1 MSTVSESKPWCAMTS
16 AVKAVGIDSHPLTA
30 VSPRFHIVLRRFSR
44 TVCSPFGRIRPGHC
58 TAPRWHSSCGE
69 RRRGGPP
76 RRSVMKA
83 LTIISLV
90 AAALVALTGPAAA
103 QIQLV
108 NEADREF
115 VSKAATGGTAEVE
128 LGRVATQRA
137 VRPSVRSFAE
147 RMVAD
152 HGRAN
157 AELAALARRKGL
169 DVPTALEP
177 SQQAMRDRLSGLSGP
192 DFDRAYMSEIVRDH
206 TEDIALF
213 ERAAE
218 ISSDPDLKAWATRSL
233 PMLRDHLALARQ
245 VNSEVVLGP
254 VPAPAAL
261 PAALIIPWCQGAYAP
276 AAGSNFGSCPPAV
289 HRGAGRHRPAL
300 HPRARGGAA
309 PDAAAAL
316 ARLAGL
322 DRRIPAAGPDV
333 DRSGALR
340 RRSG

>member
-1 MSTVSESKPWCAMTS
+1 
-16 AVKAVGIDSHPLTA
+16 
-30 VSPRFHIVLRRFSR
+30 
-44 TVCSPFGRIRPGHC
+44 
-58 TAPRWHSSCGE
+58 
-69 RRRGGPP
+69 
-76 RRSVMKA
+76 MKV

-115 VSKAATGGTAEVE
+115 VSRAATGGTAEVE

-276 AAGSNFGSCPPAV
+276 AAGSNFGSCPPA
-289 HRGAGRHRPAL
+289 R
-300 HPRARGGAA
+300 
-309 PDAAAAL
+309 
-316 ARLAGL
+316 
-322 DRRIPAAGPDV
+322 
-333 DRSGALR
+333 
-340 RRSG
+340 

>member
-1 MSTVSESKPWCAMTS
+1 
-16 AVKAVGIDSHPLTA
+16 
-30 VSPRFHIVLRRFSR
+30 
-44 TVCSPFGRIRPGHC
+44 
-58 TAPRWHSSCGE
+58 
-69 RRRGGPP
+69 
-76 RRSVMKA
+76 MKV

-169 DVPTALEP
+169 EVPTALEP

-213 ERAAE
+213 ERAPE

-276 AAGSNFGSCPPAV
+276 AAGSNFGSCPPA
-289 HRGAGRHRPAL
+289 R
-300 HPRARGGAA
+300 
-309 PDAAAAL
+309 
-316 ARLAGL
+316 
-322 DRRIPAAGPDV
+322 
-333 DRSGALR
+333 
-340 RRSG
+340 

>member
-1 MSTVSESKPWCAMTS
+1 
-16 AVKAVGIDSHPLTA
+16 
-30 VSPRFHIVLRRFSR
+30 
-44 TVCSPFGRIRPGHC
+44 
-58 TAPRWHSSCGE
+58 
-69 RRRGGPP
+69 
-76 RRSVMKA
+76 MKV

-261 PAALIIPWCQGAYAP
+261 PAAVIIPWCQGAYAP
-276 AAGSNFGSCPPAV
+276 AAGSNFGSCPPA
-289 HRGAGRHRPAL
+289 R
-300 HPRARGGAA
+300 
-309 PDAAAAL
+309 
-316 ARLAGL
+316 
-322 DRRIPAAGPDV
+322 
-333 DRSGALR
+333 
-340 RRSG
+340 

>member
-1 MSTVSESKPWCAMTS
+1 
-16 AVKAVGIDSHPLTA
+16 
-30 VSPRFHIVLRRFSR
+30 
-44 TVCSPFGRIRPGHC
+44 
-58 TAPRWHSSCGE
+58 
-69 RRRGGPP
+69 
-76 RRSVMKA
+76 MKV

-157 AELAALARRKGL
+157 AELAAFARRKGL
-169 DVPTALEP
+169 EVPTALEP

-218 ISSDPDLKAWATRSL
+218 ISSDPDLKAWAARSL

-276 AAGSNFGSCPPAV
+276 AAGSNFGSCPPA
-289 HRGAGRHRPAL
+289 R
-300 HPRARGGAA
+300 
-309 PDAAAAL
+309 
-316 ARLAGL
+316 
-322 DRRIPAAGPDV
+322 
-333 DRSGALR
+333 
-340 RRSG
+340 

>member
-1 MSTVSESKPWCAMTS
+1 
-16 AVKAVGIDSHPLTA
+16 
-30 VSPRFHIVLRRFSR
+30 
-44 TVCSPFGRIRPGHC
+44 
-58 TAPRWHSSCGE
+58 
-69 RRRGGPP
+69 
-76 RRSVMKA
+76 MKV

-169 DVPTALEP
+169 EVPTALEP

-192 DFDRAYMSEIVRDH
+192 DFDRAYMSEIVRAH

-218 ISSDPDLKAWATRSL
+218 ISSDPDLKAWAARSL

-276 AAGSNFGSCPPAV
+276 AAGSNFGSCPPA
-289 HRGAGRHRPAL
+289 R
-300 HPRARGGAA
+300 
-309 PDAAAAL
+309 
-316 ARLAGL
+316 
-322 DRRIPAAGPDV
+322 
-333 DRSGALR
+333 
-340 RRSG
+340 

>member
-1 MSTVSESKPWCAMTS
+1 
-16 AVKAVGIDSHPLTA
+16 
-30 VSPRFHIVLRRFSR
+30 
-44 TVCSPFGRIRPGHC
+44 
-58 TAPRWHSSCGE
+58 
-69 RRRGGPP
+69 
-76 RRSVMKA
+76 MKV

-108 NEADREF
+108 NAADREF

-261 PAALIIPWCQGAYAP
+261 PAAVIIPWCQGAYAP
-276 AAGSNFGSCPPAV
+276 AAGSNFGSCPPA
-289 HRGAGRHRPAL
+289 R
-300 HPRARGGAA
+300 
-309 PDAAAAL
+309 
-316 ARLAGL
+316 
-322 DRRIPAAGPDV
+322 
-333 DRSGALR
+333 
-340 RRSG
+340 

>member
-1 MSTVSESKPWCAMTS
+1 
-16 AVKAVGIDSHPLTA
+16 
-30 VSPRFHIVLRRFSR
+30 
-44 TVCSPFGRIRPGHC
+44 
-58 TAPRWHSSCGE
+58 
-69 RRRGGPP
+69 
-76 RRSVMKA
+76 MKV

-169 DVPTALEP
+169 EVPTALEP

-276 AAGSNFGSCPPAV
+276 AAGSNFGSCPPA
-289 HRGAGRHRPAL
+289 R
-300 HPRARGGAA
+300 
-309 PDAAAAL
+309 
-316 ARLAGL
+316 
-322 DRRIPAAGPDV
+322 
-333 DRSGALR
+333 
-340 RRSG
+340 

>member
-1 MSTVSESKPWCAMTS
+1 
-16 AVKAVGIDSHPLTA
+16 
-30 VSPRFHIVLRRFSR
+30 
-44 TVCSPFGRIRPGHC
+44 
-58 TAPRWHSSCGE
+58 
-69 RRRGGPP
+69 
-76 RRSVMKA
+76 MKV

-108 NEADREF
+108 NEANREF

-261 PAALIIPWCQGAYAP
+261 PAAVIIPWCQGAYAP
-276 AAGSNFGSCPPAV
+276 AAGSNFGSCPPA
-289 HRGAGRHRPAL
+289 R
-300 HPRARGGAA
+300 
-309 PDAAAAL
+309 
-316 ARLAGL
+316 
-322 DRRIPAAGPDV
+322 
-333 DRSGALR
+333 
-340 RRSG
+340 

>member
-1 MSTVSESKPWCAMTS
+1 
-16 AVKAVGIDSHPLTA
+16 
-30 VSPRFHIVLRRFSR
+30 
-44 TVCSPFGRIRPGHC
+44 
-58 TAPRWHSSCGE
+58 
-69 RRRGGPP
+69 
-76 RRSVMKA
+76 MKV

-108 NEADREF
+108 NEANREF

-169 DVPTALEP
+169 EVPTALEP

-276 AAGSNFGSCPPAV
+276 AAGSNFGSCPPA
-289 HRGAGRHRPAL
+289 R
-300 HPRARGGAA
+300 
-309 PDAAAAL
+309 
-316 ARLAGL
+316 
-322 DRRIPAAGPDV
+322 
-333 DRSGALR
+333 
-340 RRSG
+340 

>member
-1 MSTVSESKPWCAMTS
+1 
-16 AVKAVGIDSHPLTA
+16 
-30 VSPRFHIVLRRFSR
+30 
-44 TVCSPFGRIRPGHC
+44 
-58 TAPRWHSSCGE
+58 
-69 RRRGGPP
+69 
-76 RRSVMKA
+76 MKA
-83 LTIISLV
+83 LTVISLV

-108 NEADREF
+108 NDADRDF
-115 VSKAATGGTAEVE
+115 VSKAASGGTAEVE

-192 DFDRAYMSEIVRDH
+192 DFDRAYMSEMVRDH

-218 ISSDPDLKAWATRSL
+218 TSSDPDLKAWAARSL

-254 VPAPAAL
+254 VPAPAA
-261 PAALIIPWCQGAYAP
+261 
-276 AAGSNFGSCPPAV
+276 PPAPE
-289 HRGAGRHRPAL
+289 RDRKST
-300 HPRARGGAA
+300 
-309 PDAAAAL
+309 
-316 ARLAGL
+316 RLN
-322 DRRIPAAGPDV
+322 
-333 DRSGALR
+333 S
-340 RRSG
+340 SH

>member
-1 MSTVSESKPWCAMTS
+1 
-16 AVKAVGIDSHPLTA
+16 
-30 VSPRFHIVLRRFSR
+30 
-44 TVCSPFGRIRPGHC
+44 
-58 TAPRWHSSCGE
+58 
-69 RRRGGPP
+69 
-76 RRSVMKA
+76 MKV

-213 ERAAE
+213 ERAPE

-276 AAGSNFGSCPPAV
+276 AAGSNFGSCPPA
-289 HRGAGRHRPAL
+289 R
-300 HPRARGGAA
+300 
-309 PDAAAAL
+309 
-316 ARLAGL
+316 
-322 DRRIPAAGPDV
+322 
-333 DRSGALR
+333 
-340 RRSG
+340 

>member
-1 MSTVSESKPWCAMTS
+1 
-16 AVKAVGIDSHPLTA
+16 
-30 VSPRFHIVLRRFSR
+30 
-44 TVCSPFGRIRPGHC
+44 
-58 TAPRWHSSCGE
+58 
-69 RRRGGPP
+69 
-76 RRSVMKA
+76 MKV

-108 NEADREF
+108 NEANREF

-276 AAGSNFGSCPPAV
+276 AAGSNFGSCPPA
-289 HRGAGRHRPAL
+289 R
-300 HPRARGGAA
+300 
-309 PDAAAAL
+309 
-316 ARLAGL
+316 
-322 DRRIPAAGPDV
+322 
-333 DRSGALR
+333 
-340 RRSG
+340 